1 MTNLVEENVNFLTQ
15 NEMNGNVVSL
25 ERFGVCEG
33 NSCYFKL
40 YFRGDLDPRE
50 QKYSFRHDD
59 SQPEDWKDG
68 YCQLRAL
75 LRAFHSSWTQG
86 MREGRLYEVP
96 STCMLRRLDLREPSL
111 SFRFG
116 TPQLNLY
123 EWGKDWVLQGTVGY
137 DCNVARFY
145 QDLQRAL
152 DFMFEMIGKE
162 GRSRERQDERL
173 EADDLQGLAN
183 DDTDSYF
190 YRKMEDTMINEA
202 EQYMLGNFIETEQD
216 KFEKSFEVGN
226 QLHTTDAD
234 APVSTDNNNVEK
246 EELPF

>member
-1 MTNLVEENVNFLTQ
+1 MVTLQKENVNFLTQ

-25 ERFGVCEG
+25 ERFGVCVEG

-59 SQPEDWKDG
+59 SRPEDWKDG

-137 DCNVARFY
+137 DCNVARFF

-183 DDTDSYF
+183 DETDSYF
-190 YRKMEDTMINEA
+190 YREMEDTMINEA
-202 EQYMLGNFIETEQD
+202 EQYMLGNFIETEQEQW
-216 KFEKSFEVGN
+216 EKKMAE
-226 QLHTTDAD
+226 DAKELQ
-234 APVSTDNNNVEK
+234 SSDNNNVEK